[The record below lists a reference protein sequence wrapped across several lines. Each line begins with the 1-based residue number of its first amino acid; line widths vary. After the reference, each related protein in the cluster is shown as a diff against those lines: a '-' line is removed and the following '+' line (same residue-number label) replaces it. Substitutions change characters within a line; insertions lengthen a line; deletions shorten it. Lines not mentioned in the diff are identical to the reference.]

1 MEIRKLTAEER
12 FDAALISHIA
22 FHMKMEDPEKVKAQC
37 ANDKEDEWGAFDPS
51 GRLMAHMINHHFES
65 CLDGVPISNGGIG
78 GVSTLPEYRETGA
91 VRAIFSS
98 LLPDAYR
105 SGEVISTL
113 FPFSHTF
120 YRKFGYETVCAKN
133 VYSFSPSVLRDYRFS
148 GAVRQWQ
155 PGDSIAPYLR
165 LGNLF
170 AGQYNLSF
178 YRSEARLREE
188 HFGGLYFKDRK
199 FAYLLGE
206 EQRPSAYVI
215 FRDVYHDPA
224 AILQVEDIAWTAP
237 EGFRAILGFLAR
249 FSADYGTIELPL
261 PYGME
266 LYALIH
272 SPDSYDIV
280 KRTEQCYMVRAV
292 NAQRLLKAMR
302 KPPQARFTLQVTDE
316 LIPEN
321 EGIWTVTGEDVKPS
335 GGRPDLSL
343 DIRTLGQLAVGAI
356 SLSEAEYRDDVTIHG
371 NHSTLSSV
379 FVRKPLMVQA
389 HF

>member
-1 MEIRKLTAEER
+1 METRKLTPKER

-22 FHMKMEDPEKVKAQC
+22 FHMKMDDPEKTRAQC
-37 ANDKEDEWGAFDPS
+37 ENDKTDEWGAFDPS
-51 GRLMAHMINHHFES
+51 GRLMAHMIHHHFEC
-65 CLDGVPISNGGIG
+65 CLDGAPIPCGGIG

-105 SGEVISTL
+105 SGEVISGL
-113 FPFSHTF
+113 FPFSHAF
-120 YRKFGYETVCAKN
+120 YRKFGYETVCPKN

-148 GAVRQWQ
+148 GAARQWQ
-155 PGDSIAPYLR
+155 PGNCIADFLR
-165 LGNLF
+165 IANLF
-170 AGQYNLSF
+170 AEQYNLCF

-188 HFGGLYFKDRK
+188 HFDGLYYKDRK

-206 EQRPSAYVI
+206 KEQPTAYVI
-215 FRDVYHDPA
+215 FQDVYHDPA
-224 AILQVEDIAWTAP
+224 AILRVEDMAWTTP

-249 FSADYGTIELPL
+249 FSADYGTIEMPL
-261 PYGME
+261 PCGME

-272 SPDSYDIV
+272 SADSYDIV
-280 KRTEQCYMVRAV
+280 KRTEQGYMVRAV

-321 EGIWTVTGEDVKPS
+321 EGIWTVTAEEVNPS
-335 GGRPDLSL
+335 CDRPDLSL

-356 SLSEAEYRDDVTIHG
+356 CLSEAEYREDVTIHS
-371 NHSTLSSV
+371 NHSTLKSV
-379 FVRKPLMVQA
+379 FIHKSLMVQE